1 MMAGKKKTISRK
13 KYNAKADGMNSLEVR
28 SVPFTLSSARIY
40 VEALSSMEQGG
51 RNSGEKLLALGRFY
65 SRIF

>member
-1 MMAGKKKTISRK
+1 
-13 KYNAKADGMNSLEVR
+13 MNSLEVR